1 MIISRT
7 EIEWAVSA
15 YRSGVRRKKN
25 ADPADPLGVVDTFES
40 GSEGRSLAQLRS
52 AVISQPLYRTDL
64 VADLQRR
71 VSEGKYYVPAD
82 QIVEKMIGRLLA
94 EAASA

>member
-15 YRSGVRRKKN
+15 YRSGTRRKKN
-25 ADPADPLGVVDTFES
+25 AEPIDPLAFVDTFEA
-40 GSEGRSLAQLRS
+40 GSEGRSIAQLRS

-64 VADLQRR
+64 VNDLQRR
-71 VSEGKYYVPAD
+71 VSEGKYYVPAE
-82 QIVEKMIGRLLA
+82 QIVEKMLGRLLA
-94 EAASA
+94 EAVSA